1 MSDIVGRDALGRF
14 SSGFLPRARFA
25 TARRPILQRLFRKIS
40 DRGIAY
46 DPYDVAVRR
55 HLADHLFHPHR
66 DDPPSG
72 TLERGRFLLDIIQ
85 ETFPTEALGAAY
97 FANLDKLLGPVAAYR
112 RPGKVV
118 FGIGSGR
125 NGSTSLAELLSTIDG
140 ACCTH
145 ENPPLMGWKPEPEE
159 LHFHMQRLRRM
170 ADHFPFV
177 VDVAHWWLNAIG
189 ELIAHFPDAKVI
201 GVRRDVESCTHSFM
215 KIKGTGFGSCNHWA
229 PYGNGIWSAARW
241 DSTYPTF
248 SVPEDARDDPDG
260 AKFQLI
266 KRYVREYNDAL
277 RSLAARSPGSVMVVR
292 TEELNDPT
300 VQRSLFDFVGATGEI
315 KTIRLNAGTTIDGR
329 SFRERHLV

>member
-1 MSDIVGRDALGRF
+1 MSDIVERDAFERV
-14 SSGFLPRARFA
+14 SSGFFPKARFA
-25 TARRPILQRLFRKIS
+25 TARRPMLQRLFRRVS

-46 DPYDVAVRR
+46 DPYDVAIRS
-55 HLADHLFHPHR
+55 HLADHLFGPHQA
-66 DDPPSG
+66 DPPCG
-72 TLERGRFLLDIIQ
+72 TVERGRVLLDIIQ
-85 ETFPTEALGAAY
+85 ETFPAEALGAAY
-97 FANLDKLLGPVAAYR
+97 FANLDKLLGPVAGYR

-118 FGIGSGR
+118 IGIGSGR

-140 ACCTH
+140 VCCTH
-145 ENPPLMGWKPEPEE
+145 ENPPLMGWRPEPEE
-159 LHFHMQRLRRM
+159 LRFHMRRLRRM

-177 VDVAHWWLNAIG
+177 IDAHWWLNAVD

-229 PYGNGIWSAARW
+229 PYGNGIWSAALW
-241 DSTYPTF
+241 DPTYPTF
-248 SVPEDARDDPDG
+248 SVPEDAREDPDG

-277 RSLAARSPGSVMVVR
+277 RLLAARSPGRVMVLR

-300 VQRSLFDFVGATGEI
+300 VQKTLFDFVGARGEI

-329 SFRERHLV
+329 SFRKRHLI